1 MPQTQNTYK
10 ISLPGTG
17 LPAANAGSISFP
29 ETPDLEMV
37 VENNWQFGARDE
49 RIVILPDLIGSVTDP
64 APMGLAHGLADL
76 NYDAH
81 RPHAYGIGLTRHL
94 NRVTLENQIDDV
106 QALLRHMRNEITS
119 SIVLIGCGWGA
130 VVAGLATARMTQ
142 DSSVRSLC
150 PDKLI
155 LVGPDPILSGPT
167 ANWAINTSVNHGRP
181 GTVSL
186 NHPLRPTLNEEYI
199 DQVVDLERG
208 TDPRAPA
215 TSPLAQAAQSI
226 TVPTLIILSERTP
239 KAGLRKAWYSYINDN
254 HSTSR
259 TLPGTDP
266 TFDGPGHQKALV
278 DTVVSWLQERDFPQ
292 P

>member
-1 MPQTQNTYK
+1 MSQTQVTYK
-10 ISLPGTG
+10 ISLPGTR
-17 LPAANAGSISFP
+17 LPATNMRGVHFP
-29 ETPDLEMV
+29 ATPDLEMTI
-37 VENNWQFGARDE
+37 ERNWQPGARDE
-49 RIVILPDLIGSVTDP
+49 RIVILHDLIGSVTDP

-76 NYDAH
+76 KYDAH
-81 RPHAYGIGLTRHL
+81 RLHAYGIGLTRHL
-94 NRVTLENQIDDV
+94 DRVTLGDQIDDV

-119 SIVLIGCGWGA
+119 SIVLVGCGWGA

-142 DSSVRSLC
+142 NSSAKSLC

-167 ANWAINTSVNHGRP
+167 ANWVLNTSINNYRP

-186 NHPLRPTLNEEYI
+186 HHPLRPTLNEGYI

-208 TDPRAPA
+208 TDPRDPA
-215 TSPLAQAAQSI
+215 TSPLARAAQSI

-239 KAGLRKAWYSYINDN
+239 RAGLRKAWYSYINDN

-259 TLPGTDP
+259 ALPGTDP

-278 DTVVSWLQERDFPQ
+278 DTVVPWLQGRDFPQ